1 MNVPRLMSRLKAHET
16 ATVMDAVGE
25 FVIGDRVHE
34 MGVEAKTRAIYVFGI
49 AIGFLLRT
57 GVIDGDEAVILAKAF
72 RLPGEKG

>member
-1 MNVPRLMSRLKAHET
+1 MNVPRLMRRLKEHET
-16 ATVMDAVGE
+16 TVVMNAVGD

-34 MGVEAKTRAIYVFGI
+34 MDVEAKTRAIYVFGI

-72 RLPGEKG
+72 RPPGAKA